1 MTTNTHFWFRTLF
14 QLKIYKVSGE
24 EFQRLFENIMEYR
37 YPDFQSVAPWGNWGD
52 GGNDGWIPS
61 EKRYFQVYGP
71 KINTN
76 PSPVKATEKL
86 IEDFQKLKNKWSDI
100 ECYHFVYNDR
110 FNKMPAPIG
119 KALADLQNQYHLQEA
134 TPFSMGK
141 LEKTFMALTDDQ
153 KMMIVGAIPTE
164 IPDSIDPRAIG
175 ELLSHLA
182 DQETQMLKLLD
193 ETAPD
198 FQDKIKFNGLS
209 QPISGYLN
217 SYSYQT
223 QYIDDFLQSRD
234 IGLAQ
239 ICAVEIHSIYL
250 NSQQEIPDE
259 TENAP
264 NLRYVW
270 MIEQLIP
277 PVAHNHP
284 HTLKAYREAAQV
296 ILAKYFE
303 SCDAYEHPNSI
314 TPS

>member
-1 MTTNTHFWFRTLF
+1 MTTSTDFWFRTLF

-24 EFQRLFENIMEYR
+24 EFQRLFEDIMEYR

-71 KINTN
+71 KINT
-76 PSPVKATEKL
+76 PSNPVKATEKL
-86 IEDFQKLKNKWSDI
+86 IEDFQKLKHKWSDI

-134 TPFSMGK
+134 TPFSAGK

-153 KMMIVGAIPTE
+153 KMMIVGGIPAE

-182 DQETQMLKLLD
+182 DQETQMLNWLN
-193 ETAPD
+193 ETAPH
-198 FQDKIKFNGLS
+198 FQEKIKFNGLS

-223 QYIDDFLQSRD
+223 QYIDDFLQYRD

-250 NSQQEIPDE
+250 NSQKEIPDK

-314 TPS
+314 TTS